1 VKATVGACVISA
13 LRPPNLRRSAAQVG
27 SDRSG
32 RSALAPTDE
41 SDGAEVLAGI
51 GRTAEDRLRCGGPA
65 FPRMSPAAIAAEL
78 HADDALGSVMA
89 AQHLRRVNLIER
101 QRDQSESEAV
111 SSARARQRPMPA
123 YSSLSPLTP
132 GPRPSAGDRDR
143 GPSEVIVKACPE
155 PCPELSISDPR

>member
-1 VKATVGACVISA
+1 MRATVPLATESA
-13 LRPPNLRRSAAQVG
+13 YPRARVRAHN
-27 SDRSG
+27 
-32 RSALAPTDE
+32 E
-41 SDGAEVLAGI
+41 SL
-51 GRTAEDRLRCGGPA
+51 
-65 FPRMSPAAIAAEL
+65 
-78 HADDALGSVMA
+78 ALGEQRDGRETWLIIAFAAVGVGVSAETRTLAIVAEQHTDAMMPRGSAMA
-89 AQHLRRVNLIER
+89 AQQLRRVKLIER

-123 YSSLSPLTP
+123 YSSLPPLTP